1 MATTEAT
8 VADAA
13 MTTPVHQQLEERQL
27 LPGEHLVD
35 SGYPSAELIIH
46 AARVFGITLVS
57 PMLLDNSAQAR
68 AGAGYDKAAFAIDF
82 DTRQATC
89 PQGIASSSWTP
100 CRQHHD
106 EAIVVSWPKIAC
118 APCPARQLCTSG
130 QRRQITLR
138 SRELHE
144 ALATARTEQTSAQWK
159 ARYAAR
165 AGVEGTMRQA
175 THVTGIRR
183 ARYLGLPKTQLEHNI
198 AAAAIN
204 MIRMDAYWTG
214 HPLDRTRSSHLARLD
229 FTLTA

>member
-1 MATTEAT
+1 VATTEAT

-13 MTTPVHQQLEERQL
+13 MTTPVHQQLEERRL

-57 PMLLDNSAQAR
+57 PMLLDSSAHAR
-68 AGAGYDKAAFAIDF
+68 AGAGYDKAAFAFDF
-82 DTRQATC
+82 DARQATC

-100 CRQHHD
+100 CRQHRD
-106 EAIVVSWPKIAC
+106 EAIVVSWPATAC

-130 QRRQITLR
+130 RRRQITIR

-144 ALATARTEQTSAQWK
+144 ALASARAEQTSAQWK

-198 AAAAIN
+198 AASAIN